1 MSTPV
6 PPPTQIAG
14 EQPHQMTADEEKLA
28 AAQAAAATKIFS
40 TSKPRDAMEG
50 FSKGGGNFMK
60 GLVGGAALV
69 VGAPIAMAREGKK
82 EGGAWGAA
90 KGFGK
95 GLGLGLVGGTAL
107 AVGGMVTG
115 AVQLG
120 RGIYHTPGS
129 YSMYLFRL
137 YLCSFMLC
145 GYMLLTHVTIPCICL
160 FYISI
165 PSHSFDPHTNVI
177 TYYRCHECSIS
188 RKGMGLRKKRM
199 DHLQSQR
206 GGRSHSANDTRRIFR
221 KSHLWW

>member
-6 PPPTQIAG
+6 PP
-14 EQPHQMTADEEKLA
+14 QPGDQLHHMTADEEKLA

-82 EGGAWGAA
+82 ERGAWGAA

-115 AVQLG
+115 AVQMG
-120 RGIYHTPGS
+120 RGIYHTPGRS
-129 YSMYLFRL
+129 SRITLVSI
-137 YLCSFMLC
+137 LCIFL
-145 GYMLLTHVTIPCICL
+145 VVA
-160 FYISI
+160 SI
-165 PSHSFDPHTNVI
+165 PSHVI
-177 TYYRCHECSIS
+177 YCTTLSHRNSDVSNTS
-188 RKGMGLRKKRM
+188 RVL
-199 DHLQSQR
+199 
-206 GGRSHSANDTRRIFR
+206 
-221 KSHLWW
+221 